1 MTLTSRCSRCPR
13 RRPIVQPCGPIPC
26 PILFLGEQ
34 PAKDEDKW
42 GTPFC
47 VEENTLV
54 LTFAV
59 HNCGRTGQELD
70 HTYLPLANLP
80 RSSIFIM
87 NSRLCSTA
95 DYSNPE
101 PEDADSCMSLHFGPI
116 LSQVKPVIVVPMGAI
131 ACSLWPDVKLSLHH
145 GIPREA
151 KFGPWHGVL
160 FPTHH
165 PSAGMRKTGYMVSLM
180 QDFNELGKLI
190 RNLDLSVT

>member
-1 MTLTSRCSRCPR
+1 MTLTSHCSRCPR

-42 GTPFC
+42 GTPF
-47 VEENTLV
+47 V
-54 LTFAV
+54 
-59 HNCGRTGQELD
+59 GKTGQEFD
-70 HTYLPLANLP
+70 HTYLPLSNLP

-101 PEDADSCMSLHFGPI
+101 PIDADSCMSLHFGPI
-116 LSQVKPVIVVPMGAI
+116 LSQVKPVIIVPMGAI
-131 ACSLWPDVKLSLHH
+131 ACSLWSDVKLSLHH

-151 KFGPWHGVL
+151 KFGPWHGIL

-190 RNLDLSVT
+190 RSLDLSVT